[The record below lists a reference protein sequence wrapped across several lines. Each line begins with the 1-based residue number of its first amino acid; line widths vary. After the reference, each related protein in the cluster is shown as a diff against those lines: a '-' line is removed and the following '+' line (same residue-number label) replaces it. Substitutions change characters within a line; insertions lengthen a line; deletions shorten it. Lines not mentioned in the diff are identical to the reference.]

1 MASIDAHAYHIRI
14 NEDWSDFV
22 NFVKGRKYSS
32 IIILVDENSKVHC
45 YEKIKSYLD
54 FEHQLIEILSGEIN
68 KTLATC
74 EQVWK
79 QMLEYN
85 CDRKSLMINLGGGVI
100 GDLGG
105 FCASTYM
112 RGINFIQVPTTLLS
126 QVDAS
131 VGGKLGVDL
140 NHLKNIVGVFNN
152 PQMVW
157 VDTTFLS
164 SLPANELRSGYAE
177 VIKHCLIAN
186 KEMWN
191 TIKSYASPSDV
202 VDWSNIVEDSI
213 RIKNAVVTEDP
224 REQGKRKILN
234 YGHTIGHAIESL
246 LLETEHKLLHGEAIA
261 QGMILEAKLSMD
273 KVALSNSDF
282 QEVKNYIETVF
293 GTLDSAI
300 LDVEK
305 LISNAT
311 KDKKNFAGEIKMA
324 SIDKIGSCRY
334 DITISPSEIRNVLEQ
349 AP

>member
-1 MASIDAHAYHIRI
+1 MASIDAHTYHIQV
-14 NEDWSDFV
+14 NEDWSDFTH
-22 NFVKGRKYSS
+22 FVKDRNYSN
-32 IIILVDENSKVHC
+32 ITILVDENSRLHC
-45 YEKIKSYLD
+45 YEKIKSHLD
-54 FEHQLIEILSGEIN
+54 FTHQLIEIPSGEIN

-112 RGINFIQVPTTLLS
+112 RGIDFIQVPTTLLS

-140 NHLKNIVGVFNN
+140 NQLKNIVGVFSN

-186 KEMWN
+186 QQMWN
-191 TIKSYASPSDV
+191 EIKSYASPNEV
-202 VDWSNIVEDSI
+202 KDWSGIVEDSI
-213 RIKNAVVTEDP
+213 RIKNTVVTEDP
-224 REQGKRKILN
+224 SEQGKRKILN

-261 QGMILEAKLSMD
+261 QGMILEARLSMD
-273 KVALSNSDF
+273 KISLSAADF
-282 QEVKNYIETVF
+282 QELKNYIETVF

-300 LDVEK
+300 IDVDA

-324 SIDKIGSCRY
+324 SIDEIGSCKY
-334 DITISPSEIRNVLEQ
+334 DITISPAEIKNLFT
-349 AP
+349 